1 MTAIA
6 TLQRFASDGL
16 VYRAFD
22 HAVVAA
28 MGLVVAVPL
37 WHTEG
42 CLKELPDQSPVPWME
57 LWAVLDIE
65 PARMK
70 AKVGGGNAGHN
81 GLRSI
86 SAHEIT
92 KVIPTAI
99 TVMVAVWRKMLSRLF
114 RERKP

>member
-42 CLKELPDQSPVPWME
+42 CLKELPEYRATVFIHPES
-57 LWAVLDIE
+57 
-65 PARMK
+65 
-70 AKVGGGNAGHN
+70 
-81 GLRSI
+81 GLRLA
-86 SAHEIT
+86 SASDYIHKT
-92 KVIPTAI
+92 DKANQ
-99 TVMVAVWRKMLSRLF
+99 
-114 RERKP
+114 